1 MEKLASLLHAYNIE
15 PPFYAEP
22 IGSGLIHKTWKVRTA
37 ATEYVLQQINH
48 NVFTKP
54 GDIEYNNNLLE
65 GYLKQYHDNYLIV
78 FPLADMKSKKLI
90 RIDGFFYRLFP
101 FVKDSHT
108 IQCVETADQAY
119 EAASQFGRFTSMFSG
134 MQVKKLRITIP
145 GFHDLRLRYR
155 QFLTAL
161 KKGNAQRITFAKE
174 PIQKLLHY
182 SFIEEEYRFIQ
193 SHPDFKVRVTHHDTK
208 ISNVLFNDYNEGICV
223 IDLDTVMPG
232 YFISDLGDMMRTYL
246 SAANEDETDFEKI
259 IIRKEMYKAIKNGY
273 LNEMKDELTK
283 TETDSFYYSGKFI
296 IYMQAIRFLTD
307 YLKNDTYYGAQYEN
321 QNYDRAGNQIVLL
334 EQYLNMEKI
343 LSR

>member
-1 MEKLASLLHAYNIE
+1 MEKLASILQAYNIE

-37 ATEYVLQQINH
+37 AAEYILQQVNH

-54 GDIEYNNNLLE
+54 ADIEYNNNLLE
-65 GYLKQYHDNYLIV
+65 GYLKQYYDNYVIV
-78 FPLADMKSKKLI
+78 FPLADLKGKKLI
-90 RIDGFFYRLFP
+90 KFDGFYYRLFP
-101 FVKDSHT
+101 FVQDSHT
-108 IQCVETADQAY
+108 IQWVETAEQAY
-119 EAASQFGRFTSMFSG
+119 EAASQFGSFTKMFSG

-155 QFLTAL
+155 QFITAI
-161 KKGNAQRITFAKE
+161 KKGNSERINVAKDLTK
-174 PIQKLLHY
+174 KLLHY

-208 ISNVLFNDYNEGICV
+208 ISNVLFNDFNEGICV

-232 YFISDLGDMMRTYL
+232 YFISDVGDMMRTYL

-259 IIRKEMYKAIKNGY
+259 IIREEMYKAIESGY

-283 TETDSFYYSGKFI
+283 TEIDSFYYSGKFL

-307 YLKNDTYYGAQYEN
+307 YLNNDTYYGAQYEN
-321 QNYDRAGNQIVLL
+321 QNYDRAKNQLILL
-334 EQYLNMEKI
+334 EQYLKMERV
-343 LSR
+343 LSK